1 MFSIA
6 WAQTQAA
13 PAGAA
18 ANATPGGTFGM
29 FLPMIIVFGIFYFLV
44 FRPQQKA
51 QREKQK
57 MISELKR
64 GDEVVTNAGLYG
76 KITDL
81 TETVVMLQIAN
92 NVTIKMDRSQIGGV
106 QPVSK

>member
-1 MFSIA
+1 
-6 WAQTQAA
+6 
-13 PAGAA
+13 
-18 ANATPGGTFGM
+18 M